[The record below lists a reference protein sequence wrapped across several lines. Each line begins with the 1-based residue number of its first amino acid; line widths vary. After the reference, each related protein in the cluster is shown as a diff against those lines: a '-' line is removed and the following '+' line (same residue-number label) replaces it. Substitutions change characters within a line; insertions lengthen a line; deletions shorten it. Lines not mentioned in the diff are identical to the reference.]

1 MDLLI
6 KFGGIMEKT
15 YKSLSRKNKMKRLE
29 EIAFIFFKLGIVA
42 FGGPAAHVAM
52 MEDEFVT
59 KRAWLSQQKL
69 LDLISVTHL
78 IPGPNSTEL
87 ALFIGLHHGGPLGL
101 LLAGFMFILPA
112 MVLTMIFAYVYVT
125 YGSLPQLAGV
135 MVAIKPVIIV
145 IILSAILRLG
155 KKVVSSKEKIIF
167 IFIVST
173 LYLLGVSEF
182 ILIFSSGIL
191 FSIYTN
197 RNKIK
202 NKLYLVE
209 PVSLS
214 LIFLIFVKIGA
225 ILYGSG
231 YVLLAFLEKE
241 LVVDRG
247 ILSMQQLIDSIAI
260 GEFTPGPV
268 LTTSSFIGYILNG
281 VLGGVVATIGIF
293 LPSFI
298 IVLLI
303 SRFVDNLRDSKLV
316 SGFLDGVNVASVVL
330 MAFVTIKL
338 GINSIVSPF
347 TTVIFIIALTLKYKY
362 NTNSAALVVGSG
374 MVGYLVSHL

>member
-1 MDLLI
+1 
-6 KFGGIMEKT
+6 MEKT

-29 EIAFIFFKLGIVA
+29 EIVFIFFKLGIVA

-52 MEDEFVT
+52 MEDEFVR

-338 GINSIVSPF
+338 GINSIVSPL